1 MSTDTEFL
9 RLADATLA
17 AIGAA
22 LDDAIADSDAD
33 VDWSLNDGILEID
46 CGDKGKLIVNRHV
59 PNREIWVAARAGGYH
74 YRAVD
79 GRWRDTRSADELAN
93 ALTRLLQ
100 QQAGL
105 DIDLSGLPAAS

>member
-59 PNREIWVAARAGGYH
+59 PNREIWVAARSGGYH

-79 GRWRDTRSADELAN
+79 GQWRDTRSADDLAS
-93 ALTRLLQ
+93 ALARLLK

-105 DIDLSGLPAAS
+105 DVDLSNLPAAS